1 MLVLA
6 LFGSDLD
13 VQNDRHL
20 ASARGPTFEARR
32 SRALHGY
39 DVLDTPSE
47 AEFDDLA
54 QIAAEVCGTP
64 IAVVNLVDTHRQFF
78 KAEVGLGVRQTP
90 LETSFCGH
98 AILTEDLMVVPDAT
112 QDPRFAGNP
121 LVTGEP
127 GLRFYAGALLKTPDG
142 LPIGTVCVLD
152 YVPRTLDEAQVRTL
166 RLLARQA
173 MTQLEHRRAMAE
185 RDKATE
191 QLETA
196 LAASGVI
203 GLWNW
208 MVDTDLL
215 HGDAHFAR
223 LYGLDVERT
232 AAGLTMEEYQ
242 EFVVAEDLA
251 ELRAKIWATFNHGT
265 DFLVEYRL
273 RIPGQPL
280 RWVECKG
287 RMIHDRGGKPVR
299 FAGSAIDITTRK
311 EAEARTRRLAAIV
324 EQSSDFIGVARLDG
338 SVATVNEAGRRLVG
352 LTDPAS
358 VTGTMLE
365 DYFDPAQWPEIAETV
380 FPAVQREGEW
390 RGELRFRHFKTGE
403 LIPVIYDVIALRG
416 DDGEVSAYA
425 TVTRDIRDQKQ
436 AEARQRIL
444 NEELSH
450 RMKNT
455 LAMVQAIAT
464 QTLRGVTEK
473 DAVTAFRRR
482 VHAIASAHNVLL
494 QENWSAAPVGAVV
507 DAVLGSFEMN
517 ERLDISGP
525 DIVLGPRST
534 LSMSLLLHELATN
547 ALKYGALST
556 ETGRVAIHWRIETAE
571 QEELVLEWVEC
582 GGPAPHEPDR
592 QGFGSRLIEMGL
604 VGTGG
609 STVRY
614 PVSGFEATFRA
625 PLAEIRQS

>member
-1 MLVLA
+1 MVLD
-6 LFGSDLD
+6 LFGCDLD
-13 VQNDRHL
+13 VENDRNL
-20 ASARGPTFEARR
+20 SAPRGPSAEARR
-32 SRALHGY
+32 AKALHGY
-39 DVLDTPSE
+39 DILDTPRE

-54 QIAAEVCGTP
+54 RIAAEVCGTP
-64 IAVVNLVDTHRQFF
+64 IAVVNFVDTHRQFF
-78 KAEVGLGVRQTP
+78 KAEVGLGVRETP
-90 LETSFCGH
+90 LETSFCSH
-98 AILTEDLMVVPDAT
+98 AILTEDLIVVPDASE
-112 QDPRFAGNP
+112 DPRFACNP

-127 GLRFYAGALLKTPDG
+127 GLRFYAGALLKTADG
-142 LPIGTVCVLD
+142 LPIGTICVLD
-152 YVPRTLDEAQVRTL
+152 YVPRDLDEAQRRTL
-166 RLLARQA
+166 TLLARQA
-173 MTQLEHRRAMAE
+173 MTQLEHRRATAE
-185 RDKATE
+185 RDAVTE

-196 LAASGVI
+196 LEASGVI

-223 LYGLDVERT
+223 MYGLDVDRT

-242 EFVVAEDLA
+242 EFVVKEDLP
-251 ELRAKIWATFNHGT
+251 ELRARIRATFDHGA

-273 RIPGQPL
+273 RIPGEPL
-280 RWVECKG
+280 RWVECRG
-287 RMIHDRGGKPVR
+287 RMIHDRAGKPVR
-299 FAGSAIDITTRK
+299 FAGSAIDITARK

-365 DYFDPAQWPEIAETV
+365 DYFDPAQWPEITETV
-380 FPAVQREGEW
+380 FPAVQRDGEW
-390 RGELRFRHFKTGE
+390 RGELRFRHFVTGE

-436 AEARQRIL
+436 AEAQQRIL

-473 DAVTAFRRR
+473 DAVAAFRRR

-494 QENWSAAPVGAVV
+494 QQNWSSAPVGAVV

-525 DIVLGPRST
+525 EIVLGPRST
-534 LSMSLLLHELATN
+534 LSLSLLLHELATN

-556 ETGRVAIHWRIETAE
+556 EKGRVAIGWRVETTQ
-571 QEELVLEWVEC
+571 QEELVLEWVER
-582 GGPAPHEPDR
+582 GGPAPTEPDR

-604 VGTGG
+604 SGTGG
-609 STVRY
+609 SAVRY
-614 PVSGFEATFRA
+614 PVSGLEATFRA
-625 PLAEIRQS
+625 PLTEIRQP